1 MDMPNPIDRVVPGAE
16 IVIRPGAMVRNR
28 PQLALMLIETL
39 TRWAFAEAAVGD
51 ALAAILWEDAGPV
64 IRAFIDKP
72 NSKRQ
77 REFLLEHAHQQLNDA
92 DLETLQVLLQL
103 FEEDFR
109 QRNRLSH
116 WLSGYSP
123 QIADGILLM
132 NPSERWSHAAADYAW
147 IHEALNRTAYED
159 NPPGRPGLEPRRD
172 RAFVY
177 KAADFERLGR
187 SISELIWLFDV
198 FTEMYCA
205 IAGQDG
211 ARVRGYARLRTS
223 PRFLEAKRLREDRAR
238 SASEV
243 PQSQPDAG
251 LLRRLL
257 PQRLARFLARFFGAA
272 D

>member
-1 MDMPNPIDRVVPGAE
+1 MPNPIDRIVPGAE
-16 IVIRPGAMVRNR
+16 IVIRPGAVVRHR
-28 PQLALMLIETL
+28 PQLSLMLIDTL

-64 IRAFIDKP
+64 IRQFINKP

-77 REFLLEHAHQQLNDA
+77 REFLLEHAEQQLTA
-92 DLETLQVLLQL
+92 EDLETLQVLLQL

-109 QRNRLSH
+109 QRNRLAH
-116 WLSGYSP
+116 WLSGCSP

-172 RAFVY
+172 RVFVY
-177 KAADFERLGR
+177 KAADFQRIGR
-187 SISELIWLFDV
+187 SISELIWVFDV

-205 IAGQDG
+205 VAGHDA
-211 ARVRGYARLRTS
+211 ARARGYARLQTS
-223 PRFLEAKRLREDRAR
+223 PRFLEARRRHEDRAR
-238 SASEV
+238 SAPEV
-243 PQSQPDAG
+243 PQSQSDAKPR
-251 LLRRLL
+251 RRLL
-257 PQRLARFLARFFGAA
+257 SHLPRFLARFFGGT